1 MKLTRHNGRSGK
13 HGTYNPRHNDRRFD
27 VENSEHIDAERARQ
41 NVYWDCYRGFTTHDF
56 RENPEQPDF
65 SFEEIERMYYYEH
78 YADHVNAQNARN
90 EKTRHIERNRT
101 VDDLLKNNKT
111 CPEESIY
118 QIGTMEES
126 VPPETLAL
134 IVSEF
139 YEEFENRFGSHIHIL
154 DWALHLDEGTP
165 HIHERHVFDCEN
177 RYGELCPQQE
187 KALEELGIPLPKPEQ
202 PKGKHN
208 NRKQTFDAV
217 CRTILFDI
225 AKRHGLHLEQE
236 PSYGG
241 RDYLEKQDYILM
253 KQKEQLATQE
263 QKLEEL
269 TLKIEDVETLL
280 EDVSGAAYGKA
291 VEVVTDKVRE
301 QTQLEDME
309 VIEKYRKSVVSPNAK
324 NSPEVV
330 KIANTLPVSYTHL
343 DVYKR
348 QGQSEASTAPPTA
361 FHLPLHNRTADRAIQ
376 YLTESRGL
384 NKTLVEAF
392 LLSGDIYEDAKRHNV
407 VFVGRDRSGTPRYAH
422 VRGTAD
428 PFRQDIA
435 GSDKS
440 YPFHYEG
447 NGNQLFVFEAPID
460 LLSFICLYPQ
470 DWQKRNYL
478 ALGGVSGK
486 ALDRF
491 LSERKDTRKVFLCL
505 DSDTAGSEAC
515 TRLAQED
522 VYKRQVYRPH
532 RRSRFTSIL
541 LGDSFPRRLE
551 KWSLPRRN

>member
-202 PKGKHN
+202 AKGKHN

-253 KQKEQLATQE
+253 RQKEQLAAQE

-269 TLKIEDVETLL
+269 TLKIEDVDNL
-280 EDVSGAAYGKA
+280 
-291 VEVVTDKVRE
+291 
-301 QTQLEDME
+301 
-309 VIEKYRKSVVSPNAK
+309 
-324 NSPEVV
+324 
-330 KIANTLPVSYTHL
+330 
-343 DVYKR
+343 
-348 QGQSEASTAPPTA
+348 
-361 FHLPLHNRTADRAIQ
+361 
-376 YLTESRGL
+376 
-384 NKTLVEAF
+384 
-392 LLSGDIYEDAKRHNV
+392 
-407 VFVGRDRSGTPRYAH
+407 
-422 VRGTAD
+422 
-428 PFRQDIA
+428 
-435 GSDKS
+435 
-440 YPFHYEG
+440 
-447 NGNQLFVFEAPID
+447 ID
-460 LLSFICLYPQ
+460 
-470 DWQKRNYL
+470 
-478 ALGGVSGK
+478 
-486 ALDRF
+486 
-491 LSERKDTRKVFLCL
+491 
-505 DSDTAGSEAC
+505 
-515 TRLAQED
+515 
-522 VYKRQVYRPH
+522 
-532 RRSRFTSIL
+532 
-541 LGDSFPRRLE
+541 
-551 KWSLPRRN
+551 